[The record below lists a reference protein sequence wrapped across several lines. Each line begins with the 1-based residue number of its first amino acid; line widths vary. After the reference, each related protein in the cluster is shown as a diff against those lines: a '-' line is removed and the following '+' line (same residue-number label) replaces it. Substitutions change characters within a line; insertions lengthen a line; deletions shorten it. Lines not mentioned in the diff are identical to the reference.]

1 MACAA
6 QHSTL
11 NFFVVTAATAAV
23 QHREGCPVDGTSLAM
38 GLAAAAL
45 PTLPDHIEPALHL
58 NHRKFFH
65 SIAVVAGLAYAV
77 RQVYVWEAEG
87 EWERLARALLLAGG
101 AAYLGHFALDALSAK
116 SLPLI

>member
-6 QHSTL
+6 QHSTF
-11 NFFVVTAATAAV
+11 NFFAVTAATAVV
-23 QHREGCPVDGTSLAM
+23 QQRGGRPVDGTSLAM
-38 GLAAAAL
+38 GFAAAAL
-45 PTLPDHIEPALHL
+45 PTLPDYIEPALHP

-65 SIAVVAGLAYAV
+65 SIAVVAGLAYAM
-77 RQVYVWEAEG
+77 RRVYVWEAEG

-101 AAYLGHFALDALSAK
+101 AAYLGHLALDALSAK

>member
-6 QHSTL
+6 QHSTF
-11 NFFVVTAATAAV
+11 NFFAVAAATAV
-23 QHREGCPVDGTSLAM
+23 VRQRECRPVDGTSLAM

-45 PTLPDHIEPALHL
+45 PSLPDYIEPALHP

-65 SIAVVAGLAYAV
+65 SLAFVAGLAYAM
-77 RQVYVWEAEG
+77 REVYGWQAEG
-87 EWERLARALLLAGG
+87 ERERLARALLLAAG
-101 AAYLGHFALDALSAK
+101 AAYLGHLALDALSAK